1 MFLGSGQCIAELA
14 LHGPC
19 IADIAL
25 HGPCIAELALH
36 GPCIAE
42 LVRGFCILLLRVDGG
57 GLWF

>member
-1 MFLGSGQCIAELA
+1 MFLGS
-14 LHGPC
+14 GPC